1 MTDPTTTGQT
11 VTDYLLARLRREG
24 VRHVFTVPGDYF
36 GGFLDRLEETQD
48 IARVSCASELEAGYA
63 ADAYA
68 RMRGLSCLA
77 VQYGVGTLSA
87 INAVAGAARER
98 VPMLVLT
105 GAPPAKARDA
115 LLPYG
120 LVFHHSTDQRMEDDR
135 RIFAQIC
142 AAAEVITSAEGAAA
156 TIDRVID
163 TALAASAPVYLQIW
177 ADAQAQPL
185 PAAPA
190 ASTSR
195 APPADPLDV
204 ASCAAAADAAFA
216 LLSAARAPLVWAGL
230 EVQRYRLGTAFHA
243 LVQAAGVPYV
253 TSIQAKGLAG
263 GQHPLCL
270 GTYAGGA
277 SDTDLAQRVLDSDL
291 VIALGVVPVDYY
303 RGVVKADY
311 ARTIAALGGGV
322 RVGHAEFRGVRLADF
337 VAALRER
344 IAAAAGFPRRA
355 DPLPQG
361 APHAAPEDDAALTYE
376 SIFAGLGR
384 VLDREAAI
392 CCDLGIGMF
401 MAAAMPIARDNGF
414 VVQADWGAIGFAAPA
429 SLGAALAED
438 RPVVALCGDGGFQMV
453 VQTLSTHVLQKTRA
467 TIVVLDNGTY
477 GLEQAFMGTGLK
489 AYEPVPDGYAA
500 PITGYNV
507 IPRWDYV
514 AIAAA
519 MGMAGEKARTV
530 GEFKA
535 AMLRASARRGPTLI
549 QALLGERDMPQR
561 VKDLVQSFR

>member
-1 MTDPTTTGQT
+1 MTAEMTTTGQT
-11 VTDYLLARLRREG
+11 VSDYLLARLRREG

-36 GGFLDRLEETQD
+36 GGFLDRLEDTQG

-120 LVFHHSTDQRMEDDR
+120 IVFHHSTDLRMEDDR
-135 RIFAQIC
+135 RIFAEIC

-177 ADAQAQPL
+177 ADAQAHTL
-185 PAAPA
+185 PTPAVPHAPA
-190 ASTSR
+190 PT
-195 APPADPLDV
+195 DPMD
-204 ASCAAAADAAFA
+204 AAACDAAADAAFA
-216 LLSAARAPLVWAGL
+216 LLSTARAPLLWAGL
-230 EVQRYRLGTAFHA
+230 ELQRYRLSDAFHA
-243 LVQAAGVPYV
+243 LVEATGIPYV
-253 TSIQAKGLAG
+253 TTIQAKGLAD
-263 GQHPLCL
+263 GQHALCL

-277 SDTDLAQRVLDSDL
+277 SDPDFAKRVLDSDL
-291 VIALGVVPVDYY
+291 VVALGVVPVDYY
-303 RGVVKADY
+303 RGVVKSDY
-311 ARTIAALGGGV
+311 ARTVAALGGGV
-322 RVGHAEFRGVRLADF
+322 RVGHAEFRSVRLADF
-337 VAALRER
+337 LAALRLR
-344 IAAAAGFPRRA
+344 MAGAPGFPRRA
-355 DPLPQG
+355 DVPPPG
-361 APHAAPEDDAALTYE
+361 GPPAAPQAEARLTYE
-376 SIFAGLGR
+376 TLFASLGPL
-384 VLDREAAI
+384 LDPAAVI

-401 MAAAMPIARDNGF
+401 MAAAMPLARDNGF
-414 VVQADWGAIGFAAPA
+414 IVQADWGSIGFAAPA

-438 RPVVALCGDGGFQMV
+438 GPVVALCGDGGFQMV
-453 VQTLSTHVLQKTRA
+453 VQTLSSHALQRTQA

-477 GLEQAFMGTGLK
+477 GLEQAFMGTGLQ
-489 AYEPVPDGYAA
+489 AYVPTENGYAA

-519 MGMAGEKARTV
+519 MGMAGEKAETV
-530 GEFKA
+530 GALQA
-535 AMLRASARRGPTLI
+535 AMRRARARRAPTLI
-549 QALLGERDMPQR
+549 QAVLGERDMPQR
-561 VKDLVQSFR
+561 IKDLAQSFK